1 MDQNETTQLVEV
13 ARLYYEHGF
22 SQEEIARKIGI
33 SRPGISRLLQRARE
47 TGIVRIEIIDPEHEG
62 TRLELLIREKYGLKA
77 AVVVPN
83 DSPSVQIKKRLGQ
96 AAVRF
101 LKDMMQ
107 KDLIL
112 GVSWGSTMQ
121 EVAAGFPAK
130 PVQGMIV
137 VQMNGGVSKAEYD
150 THASEI
156 AQRIGERCR
165 AVPFLLPLPAIVD
178 SAEVKKAIISDR
190 NIGRTLQYARDA
202 KIGVFTI
209 GLFNQDSVLVRADYF
224 SDAEVRELIGKGAVA
239 DICSRIID
247 QEGRICSPEL
257 DQRTIGIDLEALQQ
271 KDYSIAVAGG
281 REKLP
286 AIRAALKSKVFNV
299 LITDEWNA
307 TNLIES

>member
-1 MDQNETTQLVEV
+1 MDQIETAQLVEV

-47 TGIVRIEIIDPEHEG
+47 NGIVRIEIFDPGNEG
-62 TRLELLIREKYGLKA
+62 TRLELLIREKYDLKA
-77 AVVVPN
+77 VVVVPN
-83 DSPSVQIKKRLGQ
+83 DSPSAQIKKRLGQ
-96 AAVRF
+96 ATVRF
-101 LKDMMQ
+101 LKEMMH

-121 EVAAGFPAK
+121 EVAAHFPQS
-130 PVQGMIV
+130 PVSGMIV

-156 AQRIGERCR
+156 AQRIGEKCR

-178 SAEVKKAIISDR
+178 NAELKKAITSDR
-190 NIGRTLQYARDA
+190 NIGRTLQYARNA
-202 KIGVFTI
+202 EIGVFTI
-209 GLFNQDSVLVRADYF
+209 GLFNPDSVLVRADYF
-224 SDAEVRELIGKGAVA
+224 SDDEARTLMGKGAVA

-247 QEGRICSPEL
+247 QDGRICSTEL
-257 DQRTIGIDLEALQQ
+257 DERTIGIELDSLRQ
-271 KDYSIAVAGG
+271 KEYSIAVAGG

-286 AIRAALKSKVFNV
+286 AIRAALNSNVFNV
-299 LITDEWNA
+299 LITDEWIA
-307 TNLIES
+307 SNLIGS